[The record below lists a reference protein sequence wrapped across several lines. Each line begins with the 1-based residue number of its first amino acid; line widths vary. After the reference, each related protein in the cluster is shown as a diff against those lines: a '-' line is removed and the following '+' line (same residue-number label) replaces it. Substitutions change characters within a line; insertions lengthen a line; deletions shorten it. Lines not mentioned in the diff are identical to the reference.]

1 MTTFHSDDKDFMK
14 EVEEMFAEDKP
25 KEVDWKSL
33 SENLNKALLK
43 EIDENRQLSI
53 IISYLENKLGL
64 DTV

>member
-1 MTTFHSDDKDFMK
+1 MKYHSNDKDFMK

-33 SENLNKALLK
+33 SENLNKALAK
-43 EIDENRQLSI
+43 EIDENRQLNI
-53 IISYLENKLGL
+53 IISYLEEKLGL

>member
-1 MTTFHSDDKDFMK
+1 MK

-25 KEVDWKSL
+25 KEVNWKSL

-43 EIDENRQLSI
+43 EIDENNNLRM
-53 IISYLENKLGL
+53 IISYLEKKLGL